1 VRGLTGVIHCGPMK
15 TLLACF
21 CLLGLTAIANEGSP
35 PQPTGVTTRFTIVSG
50 QVDYGSGPQ
59 PIFMRLDTFTGQ
71 SWALQAVPMPNGA
84 IVHIWVY
91 SQEMGGDL
99 YKLASKALQEKVD
112 KKQ

>member
-1 VRGLTGVIHCGPMK
+1 MLDCGPMK
-15 TLLACF
+15 LLLSL
-21 CLLGLTAIANEGSP
+21 CLLLCISAIADEGAP
-35 PQPTGVTTRFTIVSG
+35 PQPSGTQARFTMVSG

-71 SWALQAVPMPNGA
+71 TWALQAVPMPNGA
-84 IVHIWVY
+84 IFHIWVY

-99 YKLASKALQEKVD
+99 YKAAVKSMQEKVD